1 MILSHVENNNK
12 LTLYQLNTT
21 TAIFKSITKAINL
34 VKNWIKIINDPLG
47 SLIYLFALALLLP
60 LLAMSTYISFV
71 VSTLFLD

>member
-34 VKNWIKIINDPLG
+34 VKNWIKIINDPLE

>member
-34 VKNWIKIINDPLG
+34 VKNWIKIINDPLR